1 MSEIETLLLEL
12 EQLDRGD
19 RGPFPYD
26 GCRKVKALDREGVFK
41 NLIPDLD
48 LYFSE
53 VAGYRSSGKR
63 MLRWP
68 DEKLQAAHRCL
79 SRSLFE
85 RYPMYNSLQ
94 SLRREE
100 APDLYDCIRETERAR
115 VVLLRL
121 IEALEPTRSER

>member
-1 MSEIETLLLEL
+1 MNEIEDLLLEL
-12 EQLDRGD
+12 DHLDRGD

-26 GCRKVKALDREGVFK
+26 GCRKVKALDREGVFE

-63 MLRWP
+63 ILRWP
-68 DEKLQAAHRCL
+68 DEKLQEAHRRL
-79 SRSLFE
+79 SRTLFDH
-85 RYPMYNSLQ
+85 YPMYNSLR

-100 APDLYDCIRETERAR
+100 APDLYDHIHGTERAR
-115 VVLLRL
+115 VALLRL
-121 IEALEPTRSER
+121 IEALQPTRSER